1 MIPAPATAER
11 NIRNAVERLKKP
23 SLRIA
28 ASAAR
33 EYPSP
38 MATIF
43 EVEKLALDLP
53 ERERATL
60 IANLLDSLPPILS
73 DNDEGMAEALRRDAE
88 LDANPSLAI
97 SLADLDADIKNRL
110 T

>member
-1 MIPAPATAER
+1 
-11 NIRNAVERLKKP
+11 
-23 SLRIA
+23 
-28 ASAAR
+28 
-33 EYPSP
+33 